1 MRVVFLA
8 VPTLLA
14 ASPALAQ
21 RAPIR
26 ADDLA
31 RVAQSPVAQDAA
43 AALIDQLA
51 DIVLDTRVGPAATL
65 VDPRARA
72 SDTLRQVQ
80 ERDDPRYEQHLRADT
95 RRMVGTA
102 GAVAGGAA
110 VEAAELR
117 RTADRLRAAIG
128 PLADVLAGYG
138 AEERPAR

>member
-1 MRVVFLA
+1 MRVAFLA
-8 VPTLLA
+8 VPVLLA
-14 ASPALAQ
+14 ASPAFAQ
-21 RAPIR
+21 HASVR

-31 RVAQSPVAQDAA
+31 RVARSPVAQDAA

-51 DIVLDTRVGPAATL
+51 DIVLDTRVGPAAKL

-72 SDTLRQVQ
+72 SDTLRQVR
-80 ERDDPRYEQHLRADT
+80 ERDDPRFEERLHADT

-138 AEERPAR
+138 AEDRPSR